1 MRLQRLAALFVLVI
15 VLPVIGG
22 AGRKGSIVNTKH
34 NLAVTG
40 RGEIKSVTETRV
52 CIFCHSSH
60 HSSSDGPL
68 WNHETTSPTK
78 FKVYDRATLQSYPQQ
93 PNGATKLCLSCH
105 DGTIAV
111 GAVHSIAGQIAMQG
125 VGARGEIPTGRKSH
139 MGTDLSG
146 THPVS
151 IPFGQKQ
158 SLTKSSLRWPANDP
172 EGLVGTDAGGFVQCT
187 SCHDPHGSR
196 STQLPFWKK
205 ETFSQVCDVCHS
217 Y

>member
-1 MRLQRLAALFVLVI
+1 MNRYRLGVMLLTAL

-22 AGRKGSIVNTKH
+22 AGKTSIVNTKH
-34 NLAVTG
+34 NLSVTG
-40 RGEIKSVTETRV
+40 KGEIKSLGETRV

-60 HSSSDGPL
+60 NTSTEGPL
-68 WNHETTSPTK
+68 WNHETTAPGK
-78 FKVYDRATLQSYPQQ
+78 FKVYDRETLQAYPQQ

-111 GAVHSIAGQIAMQG
+111 GSVRSLAGQIAMQG
-125 VGARGEIPTGRKSH
+125 VGARGEIPVHRKSNL
-139 MGTDLSG
+139 GLDLSG

-151 IPFGQKQ
+151 VPFKQQQ
-158 SLTKSSLRWPANDP
+158 SLAKASLRWPTADP
-172 EGLVGTDAGGFVQCT
+172 EGIVGTDPDGFVQCT

-196 STQLPFWKK
+196 STELPFWNK
-205 ETFSQVCDVCHS
+205 ETFSQVCDVCHT